1 MSSSSISPPPEVV
14 HRGYMNR
21 LTFFLYLLASG
32 QVKSALRA
40 IETVDIPGFNIGGPT
55 MNFR

>member
-1 MSSSSISPPPEVV
+1 
-14 HRGYMNR
+14 MNR